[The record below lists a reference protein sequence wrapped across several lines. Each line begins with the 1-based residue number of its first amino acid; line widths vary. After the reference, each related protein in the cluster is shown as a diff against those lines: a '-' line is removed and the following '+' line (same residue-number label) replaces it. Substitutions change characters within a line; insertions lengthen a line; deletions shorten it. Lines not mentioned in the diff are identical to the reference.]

1 MKDVK
6 TFSSFK
12 EMRAYLNGN
21 MNEFTP
27 KEVKPKAEPKKETKV
42 EPKTETKA
50 SNENPKKKSI
60 LKKGKKK

>member
-12 EMRAYLNGN
+12 EMREYLNGN

-42 EPKTETKA
+42 
-50 SNENPKKKSI
+50 SNEKKTPQ
-60 LKKGKKK
+60 KKGKKK